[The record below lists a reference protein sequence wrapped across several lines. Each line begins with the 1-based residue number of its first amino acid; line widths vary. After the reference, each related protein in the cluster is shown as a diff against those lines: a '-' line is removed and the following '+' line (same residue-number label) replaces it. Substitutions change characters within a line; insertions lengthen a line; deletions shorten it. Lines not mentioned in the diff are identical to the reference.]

1 MKSALLRPLLTCL
14 MLVAATTAR
23 GEQSTPHA
31 EPPTAQAPRA
41 HLHAPPELYD
51 LVAVLRRGGYVVFM
65 RHGRTA
71 IRETDAPNV
80 DYSDCAAQ
88 RNLSPGGVAASREMG
103 EALAALGIPVGRV
116 EASPYC
122 RTMQTAREAFGAA
135 VPSDDLR
142 ASPENAMQAGMKLL
156 AKLAEPPA
164 PGTNTFLVGH
174 VFNALPA
181 LGVMLEEG
189 ESVVTFVDHAGQI
202 RVAGRIPQQR
212 WGDLARD
219 FLTYGDGVFAMAAA
233 MRIRHGARPVHHVH
247 GESAGRP
254 PHH

>member
-1 MKSALLRPLLTCL
+1 MNKASQRRLLTCL
-14 MLVAATTAR
+14 LLSAATAAWADR
-23 GEQSTPHA
+23 PTPSI
-31 EPPTAQAPRA
+31 EPPAAPAPRA
-41 HLHAPPELYD
+41 HLHAPPEFYD

-80 DYSDCAAQ
+80 EYGDCAAQ

-122 RTMQTAREAFGAA
+122 RTMQTAQEAFGRAQ
-135 VPSDDLR
+135 PSDDLR
-142 ASPENAMQAGMKLL
+142 ASPEIAMQAGMKLL
-156 AKLAEPPA
+156 AKLADAPD

-189 ESVVTFVDHAGQI
+189 ESAVTFVDHAGQV
-202 RVAGRIPQQR
+202 RLAGRIPQQR

-233 MRIRHGARPVHHVH
+233 MRIRHGTRPVQHGP
-247 GESAGRP
+247 GESSSRP